1 MTAPASVLSE
11 ARINSGKVFGRLMT
25 MVAWAGAASH
35 TVFLIVFA
43 WFNWQALVLANV
55 VSVTLF
61 VGIGV
66 ALRGPAHTRLLA
78 NLAMIEVVTHAALAT
93 LLLGWGSGFHLYVM
107 AAVAISAVGNN
118 FKPVARWL
126 TLFVIAGCYVG
137 LRAVTHQ
144 VMPWYEVPV
153 TVMRTMEYCNIVAT
167 VLLLAV
173 GAAVH
178 LRAVIQGE
186 RRLMHLAD
194 TDPLTGLA
202 NRRLW
207 LDAAGKACHALRR
220 NGVPFSVLIV
230 DVDHFK
236 AVNDRH
242 GHAGGDEALRIIGR
256 TLERGLR
263 GIDSISRWGGEE
275 FAIVLAG
282 ARREDA
288 MRVGEGLRRQV
299 AALELQLP
307 GGPVRLSVTVGAA
320 QALAGEDVMDVVQRA
335 DVALY
340 HGKAAGRN
348 RVETSPAPLT
358 EAHWPA

>member
-11 ARINSGKVFGRLMT
+11 SRINAGKVFGRLMT
-25 MVAWAGAASH
+25 MVAWAGAATH
-35 TVFLIVFA
+35 AVFLVVFA
-43 WFNWQALVLANV
+43 WFGWPTLVVANV

-61 VGIGV
+61 VGIGI
-66 ALRGPAHTRLLA
+66 ALRRTRHTRLLA
-78 NLAMIEVVTHAALAT
+78 NLAMVEVIAHAVLAT
-93 LLLGWGSGFHLYVM
+93 LCLGWDSGFHFYLM
-107 AAVAISAVGNN
+107 AAVAVFAVGNN
-118 FKPVARWL
+118 LKAMARWC
-126 TLFVIAGCYVG
+126 TLILVAGTYVG
-137 LRAVTHQ
+137 LRAATHLLA
-144 VMPWYEVPV
+144 PWYEVSEPLL
-153 TVMRTMEYCNIVAT
+153 RTLEYSNIVAM
-167 VLLLAV
+167 VMLMAV
-173 GAAVH
+173 GASVH
-178 LRAVIQGE
+178 LSAVIQGE
-186 RRLMHLAD
+186 RRLMHLVD

-207 LDAAGKACHALRR
+207 LDAAGKASHALRR

-256 TLERGLR
+256 TLQRGLR

-288 MRVGEGLRRQV
+288 MRVAESLRRQV

-307 GGPVRLSVTVGAA
+307 GGLVRLSVTVGAA
-320 QALAGEDVMDVVQRA
+320 QAVAGEDVLDVVQRA

-348 RVETSPAPLT
+348 RVETSPAPLA

>member
-1 MTAPASVLSE
+1 MTTPASVLSE
-11 ARINSGKVFGRLMT
+11 ARINSGKVFGRLMI
-25 MVAWAGAASH
+25 MVAWAGAATH
-35 TVFLIVFA
+35 AVFLVAFA
-43 WFNWQALVLANV
+43 WFGWYALMLANV
-55 VSVTLF
+55 FSMTLF
-61 VGIGV
+61 VGIGI
-66 ALRGPAHTRLLA
+66 ALRRTRHTRLLA
-78 NLAMIEVVTHAALAT
+78 NLAMVEVIVHAALAT
-93 LLLGWGSGFHLYVM
+93 LCLGWDSGFHFYLM
-107 AAVAISAVGNN
+107 AAVAVFAVGNN
-118 FKPVARWL
+118 LKAVARWV
-126 TLFVIAGCYVG
+126 TLILVAGCYVG
-137 LRAVTHQ
+137 LRAVTHELT
-144 VMPWYEVPV
+144 PWYAVSAPV
-153 TVMRTMEYCNIVAT
+153 LHTLEYSNIIAMV
-167 VLLLAV
+167 VLLAV
-173 GAAVH
+173 GASVH
-178 LRAVIQGE
+178 LSAVIQGE
-186 RRLMHLAD
+186 RRLMLLAD

-242 GHAGGDEALRIIGR
+242 GHAGGDEALRIIGH
-256 TLERGLR
+256 TLQRGLR

-299 AALELQLP
+299 AALDLHLRS
-307 GGPVRLSVTVGAA
+307 GPVRLSVTVGAA
-320 QALAGEDVMDVVQRA
+320 QAVAGEDVMDVVQRA

-348 RVETSPAPLT
+348 RVETSPAPLA